1 MNASPRVKIHSGF
14 EVLAAAAAGRLI
26 DRLAAVQNRRGEAT
40 VVLTG
45 GTLGIDILKAVTA
58 GDNVSDV
65 DWAKVNFWWGDER
78 FLPGGDAGRNAVQA
92 EEALLGRVPVDNLRV
107 HPFGASDE
115 FDDVSAAAA
124 AYAAELA
131 LEAAHERSV
140 EGSAGSDSISTP
152 GPSSDRDAADR
163 PARLPRF
170 DVLLLGVGPDAHIAS
185 LFPDLEGIRARN
197 QTVVGVDN
205 SPKPPPLRV
214 SLTLEA
220 INSADEV
227 WIAAAGNDKAGA
239 VGLALAGAAPVQVPA
254 AGAAGRSKTLWL
266 IDQDAAAQ
274 IPESLMVSESVEQ

>member
-14 EVLAAAAAGRLI
+14 DTLATAAAGRLI
-26 DRLAAVQNRRGEAT
+26 ERLVAVQNRRGEAT
-40 VVLTG
+40 MVLTG
-45 GTLGIDILKAVTA
+45 GTLGIEILRAVA
-58 GDNVSDV
+58 SADNVSDV
-65 DWAKVNFWWGDER
+65 DWARVNFWWGDER

-92 EEALLGRVPVDNLRV
+92 EEALLGRVSVDKLRV
-107 HPFGASDE
+107 HPFGSADE
-115 FDDVSAAAA
+115 FEDVSAAAD

-140 EGSAGSDSISTP
+140 EGSAGSDSVHTP
-152 GPSSDRDAADR
+152 GRSTDRDAADR

-185 LFPDLEGIRARN
+185 LFPEMEGIRARN
-197 QTVVGVDN
+197 QTVVGVRD

-254 AGAAGRSKTLWL
+254 AGVTGRSKTLWL

-274 IPESLMVSESVEQ
+274 IPESLMVSENVEQ